1 MSDCSAAAS
10 VDSGETMPPYV
21 AISIK
26 QPWAALVVAGIKSI
40 EVRTWS
46 ARRTGPVLIHAGK
59 AADDRP
65 EGWSHITTPDLA
77 EAAKL
82 RGGFVGLAE
91 VAGCREYS
99 SSEAFAA
106 DSSLHLNPPD
116 WFAPPRLH
124 GFLLRDIRPVTFYP
138 YPGQTFFFRVRGVDL
153 EERNAPKEGPDE
165 QGTEDGLAGQRA
177 LGG

>member
-1 MSDCSAAAS
+1 MK
-10 VDSGETMPPYV
+10 PRV

-26 QPWAALVVAGIKSI
+26 QPWAALIVAGLKTI

-46 ARRTGPVLIHAGK
+46 ARRVGPVLIHAGK
-59 AADDRP
+59 TADDRP
-65 EGWSHITTPDLA
+65 DGWALITTPALS
-77 EAAKL
+77 EAAAL

-91 VAGCREYS
+91 VAGCLAYTSAET
-99 SSEAFAA
+99 FAA
-106 DSSLHLNPPD
+106 DADQHLNPPD
-116 WFAPPRLH
+116 WFAPPRLY

-165 QGTEDGLAGQRA
+165 PGTEDGFADQRA
-177 LGG
+177 LRG

>member
-1 MSDCSAAAS
+1 MK
-10 VDSGETMPPYV
+10 PRV

-26 QPWAALVVAGIKSI
+26 QPWAALIVAGIKTI

-46 ARRTGPVLIHAGK
+46 ARRVGPVLIHAGK
-59 AADDRP
+59 TADDRP
-65 EGWSHITTPDLA
+65 EGWSHVATPALE

-91 VAGCREYS
+91 VAGCREYAS
-99 SSEAFAA
+99 AEAFAA
-106 DSSLHLNPPD
+106 DWGQHLNPRG

-124 GFLLRDIRPVTFYP
+124 GFLLRDVRPVTFYP

-165 QGTEDGLAGQRA
+165 PGTEDGFADQRA
-177 LGG
+177 FRG